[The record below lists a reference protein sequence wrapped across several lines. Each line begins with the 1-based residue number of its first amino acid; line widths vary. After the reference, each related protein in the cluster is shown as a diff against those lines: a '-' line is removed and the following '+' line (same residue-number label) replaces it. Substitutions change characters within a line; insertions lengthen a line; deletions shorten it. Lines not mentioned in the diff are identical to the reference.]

1 MQWMKDQHNFAP
13 SKRAFQTQ
21 FKRWDFPSKQ
31 NPAHRNIDLVTRVKE
46 LWEQNY
52 SQRVCVSFSLS
63 RTPPSLRHG

>member
-1 MQWMKDQHNFAP
+1 MQYMKEAHQFAP

-31 NPAHRNIDLVTRVKE
+31 NPAHRNVDLVTRVKE

-52 SQRVCVSFSLS
+52 SQRVSSSQL
-63 RTPPSLRHG
+63 L

>member
-1 MQWMKDQHNFAP
+1 MQWMKEQHNFAP

-31 NPAHRNIDLVTRVKE
+31 NPAHRNVDLVTRVKE

-52 SQRVCVSFSLS
+52 SQRVGQMLRSLAGTS
-63 RTPPSLRHG
+63 TN